1 MLFPTR
7 FYQACYPR
15 PVDYV
20 ARPVSHGSELHE
32 AVLSELGVQAES
44 EPDEGRCRHS
54 GKAYAEPLRDTRDIH
69 YHEQDEQG
77 QKADGE
83 YEQILRFQTLVL
95 HTAPHAFV
103 DGICGH
109 QRKNDLRIVAA
120 TIRKMQAPNHDAAV
134 LLVSGSPLDHLE

>member
-20 ARPVSHGSELHE
+20 AGPVSHCAELHKT
-32 AVLSELGVQAES
+32 VLSELGVQAES
-44 EPDEGRCRHS
+44 EPDKGRGRHC
-54 GKAYAEPLRDTRDIH
+54 GEADAEPLRDTRYIH
-69 YHEQDEQG
+69 NHEQDEQR
-77 QKADGE
+77 QEADDE

-103 DGICGH
+103 DGILGH

>member
-7 FYQACYPR
+7 FYQAYYPQ

-20 ARPVSHGSELHE
+20 AGPVSHCAELHKT
-32 AVLSELGVQAES
+32 VLSELGVQAES
-44 EPDEGRCRHS
+44 QPDKGRCRHC
-54 GKAYAEPLRDTRDIH
+54 GEADAEPLRDTRYIH
-69 YHEQDEQG
+69 NHEQDEQG
-77 QKADGE
+77 QKADDE

-103 DGICGH
+103 DGILGH
-109 QRKNDLRIVAA
+109 QRKNDFRIVAA

>member
-20 ARPVSHGSELHE
+20 AGPVSHCAELHKT
-32 AVLSELGVQAES
+32 VLPELGIKPES
-44 EPDEGRCRHS
+44 EPDKGRGRHS
-54 GKAYAEPLRDTRDIH
+54 CKAYAEPLRDTRYIH
-69 YHEQDEQG
+69 NHEQDEQG
-77 QKADGE
+77 QEADDE

-95 HTAPHAFV
+95 YTAPHAFV
-103 DGICGH
+103 DGILGH

>member
-7 FYQACYPR
+7 FYQACYSQ

-20 ARPVSHGSELHE
+20 AGPVSHCAELHKT
-32 AVLSELGVQAES
+32 VLPELGVKPES
-44 EPDEGRCRHS
+44 EPDKGRGRHY
-54 GKAYAEPLRDTRDIH
+54 GEADAEPLRDTRYIH
-69 YHEQDEQG
+69 NHEQDEQR
-77 QKADGE
+77 QEADDE

-95 HTAPHAFV
+95 HTASHAFV
-103 DGICGH
+103 DGILGH

>member
-7 FYQACYPR
+7 FYQAYYPQ

-20 ARPVSHGSELHE
+20 AGPVSHCAELHKT
-32 AVLSELGVQAES
+32 VLSELGVQAES
-44 EPDEGRCRHS
+44 QPDKGRCRHS
-54 GKAYAEPLRDTRDIH
+54 GKAYAEPLRDTRYIH
-69 YHEQDEQG
+69 NHEQDEQG
-77 QKADGE
+77 QKADDE

-103 DGICGH
+103 DGILGH
-109 QRKNDLRIVAA
+109 QRKNDFRIVAA

>member
-20 ARPVSHGSELHE
+20 AGPVSHCAELHKT
-32 AVLSELGVQAES
+32 VLPELGIKPES
-44 EPDEGRCRHS
+44 EPDKGRGRHS
-54 GKAYAEPLRDTRDIH
+54 GKAYAEPLRDTRYIH
-69 YHEQDEQG
+69 NHEQDEQG
-77 QKADGE
+77 QKADDE

-95 HTAPHAFV
+95 HTASNAFV
-103 DGICGH
+103 YGILGH

>member
-7 FYQACYPR
+7 FYQACDSQ

-20 ARPVSHGSELHE
+20 ARPVSHGSEFHE

-54 GKAYAEPLRDTRDIH
+54 GEADAEPLRDTRDIH
-69 YHEQDEQG
+69 YHEQDEQR
-77 QKADGE
+77 QKADDE

-95 HTAPHAFV
+95 HTASHAFV
-103 DGICGH
+103 DGILGH

>member
-7 FYQACYPR
+7 FYQACYSQS
-15 PVDYV
+15 VDYV
-20 ARPVSHGSELHE
+20 AGPVSHGAELHKS
-32 AVLSELGVQAES
+32 VLPESGVKPES
-44 EPDEGRCRHS
+44 EPDKDRCRHC
-54 GKAYAEPLRDTRDIH
+54 GEADAEPLRDTRDIH

-103 DGICGH
+103 DGILGH

>member
-1 MLFPTR
+1 MLFPTC

-20 ARPVSHGSELHE
+20 SWPVSHGTELHKS
-32 AVLSELGVQAES
+32 VLSELGVKPES
-44 EPDEGRCRHS
+44 EPYKGRCRHC
-54 GKAYAEPLRDTRDIH
+54 GEADAEPLRDPRYIH

-77 QKADGE
+77 QKADDE

-103 DGICGH
+103 DGILRH

>member
-7 FYQACYPR
+7 FYQACDSQ

-20 ARPVSHGSELHE
+20 ARPVSPGSELHE
-32 AVLSELGVQAES
+32 TVLSELGVQAES

-54 GKAYAEPLRDTRDIH
+54 GEADAEPLRDTRYIH
-69 YHEQDEQG
+69 NHEQDEQR
-77 QKADGE
+77 QEADDE

-95 HTAPHAFV
+95 HTASNAFV
-103 DGICGH
+103 YGILGH

-120 TIRKMQAPNHDAAV
+120 TMRKIHAPNHDAAV

>member
-7 FYQACYPR
+7 FYQAYYPQ

-20 ARPVSHGSELHE
+20 AGPVSHCAELHKT
-32 AVLSELGVQAES
+32 VLPELGIKPES
-44 EPDEGRCRHS
+44 QPDKGRGRHS
-54 GKAYAEPLRDTRDIH
+54 GKADAEPLRDTRYIH
-69 YHEQDEQG
+69 NHEQDEQG
-77 QKADGE
+77 QKTDDE

-103 DGICGH
+103 DGILGH

-120 TIRKMQAPNHDAAV
+120 TMRKMQAPNHDAAV

>member
-7 FYQACYPR
+7 FYQACDSQ

-20 ARPVSHGSELHE
+20 ARPVSHGAELHKS
-32 AVLSELGVQAES
+32 VLPEPGIKPES
-44 EPDEGRCRHS
+44 EPDKGRGRHC
-54 GKAYAEPLRDTRDIH
+54 GEADTEPLRDTRDIH

-103 DGICGH
+103 DGISRH
-109 QRKNDLRIVAA
+109 QRKNDFRIVAA

>member
-1 MLFPTR
+1 MLFPTC
-7 FYQACYPR
+7 FYQACHSQ

-20 ARPVSHGSELHE
+20 AGPVSHGAELHK
-32 AVLSELGVQAES
+32 AVLPEPGVKPES
-44 EPDEGRCRHS
+44 EPYKGRCRHC
-54 GKAYAEPLRDTRDIH
+54 GEADAEPLRNPRDIH

-103 DGICGH
+103 DGIFGH